1 MDAPTPHLYID
12 RAEDVAVAARA
23 LAGGAVVAVAFANF
37 YGLVTRPDAATVARV
52 NLAKGRPIGQVG
64 SITTAVGRIPGM
76 FDWSRISPRLPA
88 GRVRALMD
96 ALYGAGPF
104 GFRGPAADRL
114 PEHLTQVDQGLR
126 TTQVIAPGV
135 TCPSNMFFERA
146 LAETG
151 TDHLYITSANR
162 SRHLTGTPEEPAH
175 WKACALA
182 ADFAHLDDLVVLAH
196 RDEAA
201 ARAAYPSHLTTSVT
215 LLSFHAPAGEL
226 EEPPV
231 LTVDRHGSL
240 HLDEVRRAAAPL
252 GLQVR
257 LGGTA
262 GHRLR
267 VRGYAGALV

>member
-1 MDAPTPHLYID
+1 
-12 RAEDVAVAARA
+12 
-23 LAGGAVVAVAFANF
+23 
-37 YGLVTRPDAATVARV
+37 
-52 NLAKGRPIGQVG
+52 
-64 SITTAVGRIPGM
+64 M
-76 FDWSRISPRLPA
+76 FDWTRISPRLPV

-114 PEHLTQVDQGLR
+114 PDHLTQVDQGLR
-126 TTQVIAPGV
+126 TTQVIAPGL
-135 TCPSNMFFERA
+135 TCPSNAFFERA

-151 TDHLYITSANR
+151 SDHLYITSANR
-162 SRHLTGTPEEPAH
+162 SRHLTGAAEEPAH
-175 WKACALA
+175 WKAGALA
-182 ADFAHLDDLVVLAH
+182 ADFAHLDDLVVLVH

-201 ARAAYPSHLTTSVT
+201 ARAAYPGYLTTSVT
-215 LLSFHAPAGEL
+215 LLSFHAPEGDL

-240 HLDEVRRAAAPL
+240 HLDDVRRAAAPL

-257 LGGTA
+257 LAGGA
-262 GHRLR
+262 RDRLQ

>member
-1 MDAPTPHLYID
+1 MDARTPPLYID
-12 RAEDVAVAARA
+12 SPEDVAVAARA

-37 YGLVTRPDAATVARV
+37 YAIVSRPDAATVRLV
-52 NLAKGRPIGQVG
+52 NLAKGRPVDQVG
-64 SITTAVGRIPGM
+64 SITTGVCRIPAM
-76 FDWSRISPRLPA
+76 FDWSQVSPRLPA
-88 GRVRALMD
+88 GRVLALMD

-114 PEHLTQVDQGLR
+114 PEHLTQVDSGLR
-126 TTQVIAPGV
+126 TTQVIAPGL
-135 TCPSNMFFERA
+135 TCPSNAFFERA

-162 SRHLTGTPEEPAH
+162 SRHRTGLPDEPAH
-175 WKACALA
+175 WKSGALA
-182 ADFAHLDDLVVLAH
+182 ADFAHLADLVVLVH

-201 ARAAYPSHLTTSVT
+201 ARAAYPGYRTTSVT
-215 LLSFHAPAGEL
+215 LLSFHAPEGEL

-240 HLDEVRRAAAPL
+240 HLDDVRRAAAPL

-257 LGGTA
+257 LGDTA
-262 GHRLR
+262 GQRLR
-267 VRGYAGALV
+267 VREYAGALV